1 MRLSEAASDSRLVL
15 LTAGSQGEP
24 VSALS
29 RFASQRHQAVNVRE
43 GDWVVISARP
53 IPGNERLVYHTINNL
68 YRNGAER
75 VFYSEVGKV
84 HVSGHAHRDE
94 LREVLEMVHPRFFIP
109 VHGEYRQLH
118 HHAEL
123 ALAVGIP
130 RDNVLVVE
138 DGRVVELTADSIRAG
153 SESVSGLVFVDGLG
167 IGDVEQV
174 VLRDRR
180 QLASDG
186 LVVATVGV
194 DRDTGTIR
202 SGPELIARGFMD
214 PELSEEL
221 LREAR
226 AEVAAAVRRSGQH
239 PDVTLLQES
248 IHDAVSRLLWKR
260 TRRRPMVIPLVTEL

>member
-1 MRLSEAASDSRLVL
+1 
-15 LTAGSQGEP
+15 
-24 VSALS
+24 
-29 RFASQRHQAVNVRE
+29 
-43 GDWVVISARP
+43 
-53 IPGNERLVYHTINNL
+53 
-68 YRNGAER
+68 
-75 VFYSEVGKV
+75 
-84 HVSGHAHRDE
+84 
-94 LREVLEMVHPRFFIP
+94 
-109 VHGEYRQLH
+109 
-118 HHAEL
+118 
-123 ALAVGIP
+123 
-130 RDNVLVVE
+130 
-138 DGRVVELTADSIRAG
+138 
-153 SESVSGLVFVDGLG
+153 VFVDGLG